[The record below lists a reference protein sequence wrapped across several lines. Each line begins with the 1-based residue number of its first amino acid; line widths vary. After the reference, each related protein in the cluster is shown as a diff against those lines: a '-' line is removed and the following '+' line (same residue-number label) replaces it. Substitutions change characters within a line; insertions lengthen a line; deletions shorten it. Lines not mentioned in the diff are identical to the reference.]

1 MNLCGVVW
9 QAFTLRKVFLIAPA
23 AGIEQGSAQGWRGPG
38 PRGAEATLGA
48 TASPLGQPLPPAY
61 YLRKPAAAPQ
71 KKKENPET
79 CLPVAP

>member
-1 MNLCGVVW
+1 V
-9 QAFTLRKVFLIAPA
+9 A
-23 AGIEQGSAQGWRGPG
+23 GPG

-79 CLPVAP
+79 CLPVGP